1 MTKPAMNFEVRTLKD
16 DRWMIEVRTSNQGE
30 AITQARE
37 LVGSREFDSVHVV
50 AETYDEESGTF
61 REKVIFKH
69 SKIR

>member
-1 MTKPAMNFEVRTLKD
+1 MTKPVSFEVRTLKD

-37 LVGSREFDSVHVV
+37 LVGSREFDSVHVA